1 MTLGWGIPM
10 CITGLVASMAVNAL
24 MTGLIVFKI
33 LKVFLEVNPV
43 LVELT
48 LDSTGGNTSI
58 KFRHI
63 IFVIIESGMALFTIQ
78 LIRIIFNVLPL
89 EPDVDIL
96 NYLITI
102 NEMFNVIIR
111 SVRFYF
117 FFFFLLITFTRALH
131 QQ

>member
-10 CITGLVASMAVNAL
+10 CITGLVVSMAVNAL

-96 NYLITI
+96 DYLITI

-117 FFFFLLITFTRALH
+117 FY
-131 QQ
+131 